1 MFLDKMKNQHNTHK
15 LNSKNNKLMQEMLN
29 SQIKSEL
36 LQTRQA
42 NVRSMKEKKSEL
54 TKDFL
59 RNFTEDQQKRMN
71 LHQKIADLHHIQE
84 IKKQK
89 LREEKMENLSKRID
103 NKIAEEDQ
111 KKQGRMK
118 SIEDLQREEFD
129 LLRKIRGCHKIH
141 ELAFIEYADLK
152 SKPLSNYMKK
162 YQKPIKLDP
171 IKL

>member
-1 MFLDKMKNQHNTHK
+1 
-15 LNSKNNKLMQEMLN
+15 
-29 SQIKSEL
+29 
-36 LQTRQA
+36 
-42 NVRSMKEKKSEL
+42 
-54 TKDFL
+54 
-59 RNFTEDQQKRMN
+59 
-71 LHQKIADLHHIQE
+71 
-84 IKKQK
+84 
-89 LREEKMENLSKRID
+89 
-103 NKIAEEDQ
+103 
-111 KKQGRMK
+111 MK